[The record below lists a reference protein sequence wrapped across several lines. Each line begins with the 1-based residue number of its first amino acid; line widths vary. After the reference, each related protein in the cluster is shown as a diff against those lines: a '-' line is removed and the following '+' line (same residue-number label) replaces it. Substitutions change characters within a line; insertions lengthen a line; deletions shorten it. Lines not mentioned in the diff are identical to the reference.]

1 MMIFF
6 LIGLLL
12 VAGATV
18 LMMRAAAMPRLRA
31 EETITKIGD
40 YGYSPG
46 ASEVEQDRGLFGPF
60 DAVAGII
67 GATITTKFGTKRADR
82 ARKQLIA
89 AGMYNVEPRRLVGYQ
104 LLGGGGLLAFWLWIM
119 ATTGFSFLVSLIG
132 LVACALVGY
141 KLPMM
146 IIDRRARTRLDAIE
160 YDLPELIDLLVVAVE
175 AGLGFSAALRAATDR
190 LEGPLGQEM
199 RLALQEQNMG
209 LSVVEALKNVLTRV
223 ETPSV
228 RSFVRSIV
236 QGEQL
241 GISIGQVLRNLAEE
255 MRKRRKA
262 AAEERAQKAPIK
274 MLFPLIFLI
283 FPAMF
288 VILLGPAVFAFME
301 ALG

>member
-1 MMIFF
+1 
-6 LIGLLL
+6 
-12 VAGATV
+12 
-18 LMMRAAAMPRLRA
+18 
-31 EETITKIGD
+31 
-40 YGYSPG
+40 
-46 ASEVEQDRGLFGPF
+46 
-60 DAVAGII
+60 
-67 GATITTKFGTKRADR
+67 
-82 ARKQLIA
+82 
-89 AGMYNVEPRRLVGYQ
+89 
-104 LLGGGGLLAFWLWIM
+104 
-119 ATTGFSFLVSLIG
+119 
-132 LVACALVGY
+132 
-141 KLPMM
+141 MM
-146 IIDRRARTRLDAIE
+146 IIDRRARTRLNEIE

-288 VILLGPAVFAFME
+288 VILLGPAVFAFLE

>member
-6 LIGLLL
+6 LIGLAF
-12 VAGATV
+12 VAAATV

-31 EETITKIGD
+31 ERTIAKIGD
-40 YGYSPG
+40 YGFSGG
-46 ASEVEQDRGLFGPF
+46 AAEVEEHNGLFGPF
-60 DAVAGII
+60 DAIAGVI

-104 LLGGGGLLAFWLWIM
+104 LLAGGGLLAFWLWIM
-119 ATTGFSFLVSLIG
+119 AMTDFSAFLGVLGFL
-132 LVACALVGY
+132 ACGLVGY
-141 KLPMM
+141 QLPM
-146 IIDRRARTRLDAIE
+146 IVINRRARVRLDEIE

-175 AGLGFSAALRAATDR
+175 AGLGFSAALRAASER
-190 LEGPLGQEM
+190 LEGALGQEM

-209 LSVVEALKNVLTRV
+209 LSVVEALKNVLNRV

-288 VILLGPAVFAFME
+288 VILLGPAVFAFLE

>member
-12 VAGATV
+12 VAGAV
-18 LMMRAAAMPRLRA
+18 ALMMRAVAMPRLRA

-46 ASEVEQDRGLFGPF
+46 AGEVEQPSGLFGPF
-60 DAVAGII
+60 DGFAGVI
-67 GATITTKFGTKRADR
+67 GATITTKFGTQRAER

-104 LLGGGGLLAFWLWIM
+104 LLGGGALVAFWLWIM
-119 ATTGFSFLVSLIG
+119 ATTDFSPLFGIFG
-132 LVACALVGY
+132 LVACGVVGY
-141 KLPMM
+141 RLPMM
-146 IIDRRARTRLDAIE
+146 IIDRRARTRLNEIE

-288 VILLGPAVFAFME
+288 VILLGPAVFAFLE

>member
-12 VAGATV
+12 VAAATA
-18 LMMRAAAMPRLRA
+18 LAMRAAAMPRLRA

-40 YGYSPG
+40 YGYSAG
-46 ASEVEQDRGLFGPF
+46 VSEVEQDRGLFGPF
-60 DAVAGII
+60 DGIAGVI

>member
-1 MMIFF
+1 LIFF
-6 LIGLLL
+6 LTGLLL
-12 VAGATV
+12 IAAATA
-18 LMMRAAAMPRLRA
+18 LAMRAAAVPRLRR
-31 EETITKIGD
+31 EETLTKIGD
-40 YGYSPG
+40 YGFSPDG
-46 ASEVEQDRGLFGPF
+46 VETVEDRSLFGPF
-60 DAVAGII
+60 DGIAGVV
-67 GATITTKFGTKRADR
+67 GAIMTTRFGAERADR
-82 ARKQLIA
+82 AKKQLVA
-89 AGMYNVEPRRLVGYQ
+89 AGMYSVEPSRLLGYQ
-104 LLGGGGLLAFWLWIM
+104 LLGGIGLFAMWLW
-119 ATTGFSFLVSLIG
+119 TTASGSLSPLIAVFGAIG
-132 LVACALVGY
+132 CAFVGY
-141 KLPMM
+141 RIPMM
-146 IIDRRARTRLDAIE
+146 MVNRRARVRLDKIE

-175 AGLGFSAALRAATDR
+175 AGLGFSAALRTATDR
-190 LEGPLGQEM
+190 LHGPLGEEM
-199 RLALQEQNMG
+199 RLALQEQAMG
-209 LSVVEALKNVLTRV
+209 LTIMEALKNVLNRV

-288 VILLGPAVFAFME
+288 VILLGPAVFAFLE